1 MHELALLQELCQL
14 ASAAATEQGASRI
27 HRLELRVGELGGV
40 NPDVLRQAFA
50 VVAATAPWREA
61 TLQLEVVPT
70 LCFCPHCEQ
79 PFRPLDVIHVCP
91 GCGVISSEV
100 LQGRELELVALEV
113 S

>member
-14 ASAAATEQGASRI
+14 ASAAAAEQGASRI
-27 HRLELRVGELGGV
+27 HRLEVRVGELGGV
-40 NPDVLRQAFA
+40 NPEALQQAFA
-50 VVAATAPWREA
+50 VLAATAPWRET

-70 LCFCPHCEQ
+70 VCFCPHCEQ
-79 PFRPLDVIHVCP
+79 PFNPPDVIHACP
-91 GCGVISSEV
+91 GCGAISPTV